1 MSEQMTEQSKKGS
14 NRTLW
19 IGLGAIGLFAALGL
33 CMALL
38 VVGLFLAG
46 GQDETP
52 TSPAAVPAT
61 RVPVS
66 TPAPAAAPPV
76 ALPAQGTDYET
87 AVLMNIYE
95 QVNPSVVN
103 VTVLSLG
110 SNLELPFPVPEVT
123 PESPDA
129 PSPFELDPEDLIP
142 QSQGSGFVW
151 DREGHIVTNA
161 HVVRDADQVQVSF
174 FDGTATVAEVV
185 GIDLDSDLAVLKVD
199 PEGYNLTPVK
209 LGNMDEV
216 RVGARVAAIGNP
228 FGYQGTLTSGIVSAL
243 GRSISS
249 LRSPFNIPD
258 AIQTDAAIN
267 PGNSGGPLL
276 NERGEVIGVNAQ
288 ISSDRRAN
296 SGVGFAIPVSMVKR
310 VIPALIAEGRYEH
323 SYIGIR
329 GMTYNPICGDDLDL
343 PKTVRGAYV
352 IEVLEDTPA
361 ARAGLRGGF
370 QESNTHL
377 LELCPE
383 VKGGDLI
390 TGFDDLPVTRFDDLL
405 IYLARYTSPGDKVT
419 LTVLRDGKE
428 IQVELTLAARP
439 SQLP

>member
-1 MSEQMTEQSKKGS
+1 MAEQSKTGS

-38 VVGLFLAG
+38 VAGLFFAAG
-46 GQDETP
+46 KDEAP
-52 TSPAAVPAT
+52 TSRAVVPERSVPA
-61 RVPVS
+61 S

-76 ALPAQGTDYET
+76 VAPAAGTDYET
-87 AVLMNIYE
+87 AVLMSIYE
-95 QVNPSVVN
+95 KVNPSVVN
-103 VTVLSLG
+103 VTVLSRGDSL
-110 SNLELPFPVPEVT
+110 NLPFPVPEIT

-129 PSPFELDPEDLIP
+129 PPPFELDPEDLIP

-161 HVVRDADQVQVSF
+161 HVVQDADQVQVSF
-174 FDGTATVAEVV
+174 YDGTATVAEVV

-199 PEGYNLTPVK
+199 PEGYNLVPVE

-228 FGYQGTLTSGIVSAL
+228 FGYRGTLTSGIVSAL

-276 NERGEVIGVNAQ
+276 NEQGQVIGVNAQ

-296 SGVGFAIPVSMVKR
+296 SGVGFAIPVSIIKR

-329 GMTYNPICGDDLDL
+329 GMTYNPICADDLEL

-352 IEVLEDTPA
+352 IEVLDGTPA

-370 QESNTHL
+370 EESGTHI

-390 TGFDDLPVTRFDDLL
+390 LAFDDLPVTRFDDLL

-419 LTVLRDGKE
+419 LTVLRDGEE

-439 SQLP
+439 RQLP

>member
-1 MSEQMTEQSKKGS
+1 MAEQSKTGS

-38 VVGLFLAG
+38 VAGLFFAAG
-46 GQDETP
+46 KDEAP
-52 TSPAAVPAT
+52 TSRAVVPERSVPA
-61 RVPVS
+61 S

-76 ALPAQGTDYET
+76 VAPAAGMDYET
-87 AVLMNIYE
+87 AVLMSIYE
-95 QVNPSVVN
+95 KVNPSVVN
-103 VTVLSLG
+103 VTVLSRGDSL
-110 SNLELPFPVPEVT
+110 NLPFPVPEIT

-129 PSPFELDPEDLIP
+129 PPPFELDPEDLIP

-161 HVVRDADQVQVSF
+161 HVVQDADQVQVSF
-174 FDGTATVAEVV
+174 YDGTATVAEVV

-199 PEGYNLTPVK
+199 PEGYNLVPVE

-228 FGYQGTLTSGIVSAL
+228 FGYRGTLTSGIVSAL

-276 NERGEVIGVNAQ
+276 NEQGQVIGVNAQ

-296 SGVGFAIPVSMVKR
+296 SGVGFAIPVSIIKR

-329 GMTYNPICGDDLDL
+329 GMTYNPICADDLEL

-352 IEVLEDTPA
+352 IEVLDGTPA

-370 QESNTHL
+370 EESGTHI

-390 TGFDDLPVTRFDDLL
+390 MAFDDLPVTRFDDLL

-419 LTVLRDGKE
+419 LTVLRDGEE

-439 SQLP
+439 RQLP

>member
-1 MSEQMTEQSKKGS
+1 MAEQPKTGS

-19 IGLGAIGLFAALGL
+19 IGLGAVGLFAALGL

-38 VVGLFLAG
+38 AAGLLLAG
-46 GQDETP
+46 GRDEPP
-52 TSPAAVPAT
+52 TSRAVVPERSVPAT
-61 RVPVS
+61 
-66 TPAPAAAPPV
+66 TPAPAAAPPAV
-76 ALPAQGTDYET
+76 VPAQGTDYET
-87 AVLMNIYE
+87 AVLMSIYE
-95 QVNPSVVN
+95 KVNPSVVN
-103 VTVLSLG
+103 VTVLSRGDSL
-110 SNLELPFPVPEVT
+110 NLPFPVPEIT

-129 PSPFELDPEDLIP
+129 PPPFELDPEDLIP

-161 HVVRDADQVQVSF
+161 HVVQDADQVQVSF
-174 FDGTATVAEVV
+174 YDGTATVAEVV
-185 GIDLDSDLAVLKVD
+185 GIDLDSDLAVLRVD
-199 PEGYNLTPVK
+199 PEGYSLAPVE

-228 FGYQGTLTSGIVSAL
+228 FGYRGTLTSGIVSAL

-276 NERGEVIGVNAQ
+276 NEKGQVIGVNAQ

-296 SGVGFAIPVSMVKR
+296 SGVGFAIPVSIVKR
-310 VIPALIAEGRYEH
+310 VIPALITEGRYEH

-329 GMTYNPICGDDLDL
+329 GMTYNPICADDLDL

-370 QESNTHL
+370 EESGTHI

-390 TGFDDLPVTRFDDLL
+390 LAFDDLPVTRFDDLL

-419 LTVLRDGKE
+419 LTLLRDGEE
-428 IQVELTLAARP
+428 IQVGLTLAARP
-439 SQLP
+439 RQLP